1 VDGIVPPQPAEG
13 VVRNLLGV
21 DARIVDVGIAA
32 EGPRPAIPGQGE
44 TAGAARRYP
53 RPMAS
58 GRGRALLRFFLLGAA
73 LLAGERWLEARSAG
87 STAREIAIGPAELA
101 ALRAEAAQ
109 QLGREPDPAELE
121 GLVQARVDDEI
132 LWREALARGLD
143 REDEV
148 VRRRLVRNLAFLR
161 AGPGG
166 DGDAAPAD
174 EVTLYREALAL
185 GMDRTDTVVRRRLV
199 QRMTMEVEAPARARE
214 PSEAELHAWLDAHPS
229 RRRGPRRV
237 AFRQVFFDPARR
249 GARAEADA
257 SAAVLALAAGG
268 AAPAGDPCLVAAE
281 EPLRSESLVERLVGP
296 GFADALF
303 GLPLGAWAGPVR
315 SSLGWHA
322 VRVEA
327 REAGAVLPFA
337 ALRAEARDALL
348 AERAAAALERFLA
361 ERRPGYPVR
370 LAGAGS

>member
-1 VDGIVPPQPAEG
+1 MPQG
-13 VVRNLLGV
+13 YQNQR
-21 DARIVDVGIAA
+21 AA
-32 EGPRPAIPGQGE
+32 PERRTRRTASVFSPLIRLERKQGE
-44 TAGAARRYP
+44 TPGADRRYP

-58 GRGRALLRFFLLGAA
+58 GRGRALLHFFLLGAA

-87 STAREIAIGPAELA
+87 SAAREIAIGPAELA
-101 ALRAEAAQ
+101 ALRAEVAQ

-121 GLVQARVDDEI
+121 GLVHARVDDEI

-161 AGPGG
+161 ADPGG
-166 DGDAAPAD
+166 DGDAATPAD
-174 EVTLYREALAL
+174 EAALYREALAL

-214 PSEAELHAWLDAHPS
+214 PSETELRAWLDAHPS

-257 SAAVLALAAGG
+257 RAAVAALAAGG
-268 AAPAGDPCLVAAE
+268 AAPAGDPCLVAAD

-303 GLPLGAWAGPVR
+303 GLPLGAWVGPVR

-327 REAGAVLPFA
+327 REAGAVLPFE

-348 AERAAAALERFLA
+348 AERAAGALERFLA
-361 ERRPGYPVR
+361 ERRPRYPVR